1 MADDEDI
8 AEPKRKRKQKLLV
21 QALKENDSSITKL
34 NQSNSFMKVTTKTKM
49 FKCQKIIQAMKK
61 VTGKFLTFFLVKVL
75 VMFQS
80 EAANMRYSTKISVL
94 QKIVLQC
101 SFSVLMVKSLEKYVW
116 RSSFLVKLQ
125 AYSKQL

>member
-61 VTGKFLTFFLVKVL
+61 VTEKFLTFFLVKVL

-125 AYSKQL
+125 AYSKQI

>member
-125 AYSKQL
+125 AYSKQR

>member
-34 NQSNSFMKVTTKTKM
+34 NHSNSFMKVTTKTKM

-101 SFSVLMVKSLEKYVW
+101 SFSVLMVKSLEKYV
-116 RSSFLVKLQ
+116 
-125 AYSKQL
+125 

>member
-49 FKCQKIIQAMKK
+49 FKCQKIIQATKK

-101 SFSVLMVKSLEKYVW
+101 GFSVLMVKSLEKYV
-116 RSSFLVKLQ
+116 
-125 AYSKQL
+125 

>member
-49 FKCQKIIQAMKK
+49 FKCQKIIQVMKK

-125 AYSKQL
+125 AYSKQI

>member
-34 NQSNSFMKVTTKTKM
+34 NQSNSFMKVTTKTNM

-125 AYSKQL
+125 AYSKQI

>member
-21 QALKENDSSITKL
+21 QALKENDSSITKP

-101 SFSVLMVKSLEKYVW
+101 SFSVLMVKSLEKYV
-116 RSSFLVKLQ
+116 
-125 AYSKQL
+125 